1 MLRYSVVLMPDEGSY
16 AVVVPALPGCVT
28 QGDSIEDAL
37 DRARDVIQLWI
48 SGLADAG
55 EEVPVEEGPAMLC
68 VLDAEEPRRSAA
80 PQQIAGASPRVAG

>member
-55 EEVPVEEGPAMLC
+55 EDVPVEEGPAMLG
-68 VLDAEEPRRSAA
+68 VLDVEEPRRSAA
-80 PQQIAGASPRVAG
+80 PQQIAGASPRA